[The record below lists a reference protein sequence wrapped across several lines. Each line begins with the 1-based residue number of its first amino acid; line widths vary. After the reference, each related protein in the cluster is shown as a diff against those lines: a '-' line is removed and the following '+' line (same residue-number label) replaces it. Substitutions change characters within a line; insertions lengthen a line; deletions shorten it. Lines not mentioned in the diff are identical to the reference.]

1 MRINAKCSVLMAA
14 YFAVHCI
21 VLSYVTLYLG
31 SIGCSDLFI
40 SIVVASGCALGGV
53 FQIVGGRILDTSKK
67 WNWKMI
73 LILFGLLEL
82 VLSVSRQIVQA
93 RTWQWIAYGLI
104 IVVQLMLMP
113 MVYLSCFDYSAKGMK
128 VNFGFVRG
136 IGSAAFTVF
145 SFVIGKLASVM
156 GSGCIPWLTSV
167 LIALFLLS
175 VLIMPDPG
183 MPLISGQN
191 KTSKVKISV
200 FIRQYPAFTVMVAGL
215 GLLMGFHNM
224 ISSFFIR
231 VVEYLKGGS
240 GSLGIALGIG
250 AFAEIPVLLLYSRIK
265 GNKENNSVKFIIVS
279 CLFFVARSVLYLLSG
294 NIVMICMV
302 QLLQGVSFGLMVAA
316 RSTYA
321 DECMGT
327 DDKATGQSMMTFTDA
342 FGAVA
347 GTLTGGILLN
357 QGGVSYMLAG
367 GIVIALLGSAIA
379 MFAAKGSGFRRK
391 YPT

>member
-1 MRINAKCSVLMAA
+1 MRINAKCSGLMAA
-14 YFAVHCI
+14 YYAVHCI

-53 FQIVGGRILDTSKK
+53 FQIVTGRILDTSRK

-73 LILFGLLEL
+73 LLLFGILEL
-82 VLSVSRQIVQA
+82 ILSVSRQIIPV
-93 RTWQWIAYGLI
+93 RSWQWIAYGLI

-113 MVYLSCFDYSAKGMK
+113 MVNLSCFDYSAKGMK

-136 IGSAAFTVF
+136 IGSAAFAVF
-145 SFVIGKLASVM
+145 SFVIGKAASVM
-156 GSGCIPWLTSV
+156 GSGCIPWLSSV
-167 LIALFLLS
+167 LIALFLIS

-183 MPLISGQN
+183 KPPVSGRKQ
-191 KTSKVKISV
+191 TSRVKISA

-215 GLLMGFHNM
+215 GLLMLFHNL
-224 ISSFFIR
+224 INSFFIR
-231 VVEYLKGGS
+231 VVEYLSGGS
-240 GSLGIALGIG
+240 DSLGIALGIG
-250 AFAEIPVLLLYSRIK
+250 AIAEIPVLLLYSRIQGK
-265 GNKENNSVKFIIVS
+265 KNNNSSRLIVVS
-279 CLFFVARSVLYLLSG
+279 CIFFVIRSVMYLLSG
-294 NIVMICMV
+294 NVVMIYLV

-321 DECMGT
+321 DECMRAE
-327 DDKATGQSMMTFTDA
+327 DKATGQSMMTFTDA
-342 FGAVA
+342 FGGVA

-367 GIVIALLGSAIA
+367 GIVIVLLGSAIA
-379 MFAAKGSGFRRK
+379 MSAAKGSGFRRK